1 MANEAK
7 KTVTNETAAA
17 SVAEMRNGNF
27 IIRREAIKDKRG
39 NQYMTDAGR
48 LYFKYQLNGTLRG
61 REVRVDFSPK
71 DKGGYVPLDL
81 VFDVSPEAELDII
94 DEVTEFNGKKQL
106 RTVYKAFTVDESGT
120 EWKCEVRPTNKSD
133 VDLLAMLINMV
144 KKEIRTVEVNP
155 ETAA

>member
-1 MANEAK
+1 MAKEQKA
-7 KTVTNETAAA
+7 TNGTAAA

-27 IIRREAIKDKRG
+27 IIRREAICDRRG
-39 NQYMTDAGR
+39 NQYMTDDGR
-48 LYFKYQLNGTLRG
+48 LYFKYLLHGTLRG
-61 REVRVDFSPK
+61 RDVRVDFSPK

-81 VFDVSPEAELDII
+81 VFDVNPEAELDII
-94 DEVTEFNGKKQL
+94 DEVTEFNGKKQH

-133 VDLLAMLINMV
+133 SDLLAMLTNMV
-144 KKEIRTVEVNP
+144 QKEIRTVEVNP